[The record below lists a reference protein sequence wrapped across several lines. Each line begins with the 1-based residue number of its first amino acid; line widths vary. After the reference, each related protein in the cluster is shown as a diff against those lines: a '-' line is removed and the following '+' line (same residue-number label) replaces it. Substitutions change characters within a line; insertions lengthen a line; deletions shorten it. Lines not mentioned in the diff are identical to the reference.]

1 MEKRAILA
9 FALSAALLIVYQ
21 ILFTPAPPPAPPEQ
35 EVSEAERRSGPAP
48 EVPAPLAPAPTRV
61 DPTAGFVRPPERTAR
76 VDSPIYQ
83 AIVSSEGGGLRQW
96 TLKYRGEKVLAVPGE
111 LGWQGVIL
119 ARGGEG
125 GPVASVVS
133 PEALLLDRQNPAGTL
148 VMRGE
153 DAYGVR
159 VRQTLGFRADQYLVD
174 VAVVLENARPVPQSV
189 EVVLPIVAP
198 AKPDEGAVQWPTE
211 AVWTTGGTVHRQHDL
226 ANLGEQVFAGGWV
239 GLGNVYYLTA
249 LVPRSPALRLSIRKA
264 QGDEV
269 QVALRQVVTLGPGQS
284 WEGRAQLYAGPKEY
298 ERLRA
303 LGLEGAVDFG
313 GFPVPRA
320 YGGLPMEWLGVPV
333 LWLMNRVYR
342 YVGNYGIAII
352 ILTVVTKVLF
362 YPLTLKSVS
371 SMKRMQAIQPQ
382 VNALRARFKSDP
394 QRAQREMMELYR
406 KEGVN
411 PLGGCLPMIVQVPI
425 FYALYIALSVSVE
438 LQNAPFICLGRV
450 FGRDLWICDL
460 ATHDPIYV
468 LPILM
473 GATMFIQQKMMPVM
487 GDPRQA
493 KMMLFM
499 PIVFTFMFL
508 QLPSGLVL
516 YWTVSN
522 ALQILQQYL
531 MNRTPASATRREAK
545 GPAHA

>member
-9 FALSAALLIVYQ
+9 FALSAALLVLYQ
-21 ILFTPAPPPAPPEQ
+21 TIFMAAPPEPPRPEQ
-35 EVSEAERRSGPAP
+35 KVTEAAKAP
-48 EVPAPLAPAPTRV
+48 TPPPVAAPRAARVPADA
-61 DPTAGFVRPPERTAR
+61 TAEFVRPPERTAR
-76 VDSPIYQ
+76 VNTPIYD
-83 AIVSSEGGGLRQW
+83 ATVSSEGGRLRAW
-96 TLKYRGEKVLAVPGE
+96 TLKYRGEKTLVVPDR
-111 LGWQGVIL
+111 LGWRGLVL
-119 ARGGEG
+119 VRGGG
-125 GPVASVVS
+125 APPLALSIS
-133 PEALLLDRQNPAGTL
+133 PEELSLDSKRPAGVL
-148 VMRGE
+148 VLSGE
-153 DAYGVR
+153 DGFGVR
-159 VRQTLGFRADQYLVD
+159 ITQTLGFRADQYLLD
-174 VAVVLENARPVPQSV
+174 VTVVLENSRRDPQTV
-189 EVVLPIVAP
+189 DVVLPLVAP
-198 AKPDEGAVQWPTE
+198 SKPGEGPAQWPTE
-211 AVWTTGGTVHRQHDL
+211 AVWTTGGIVHRQHDL
-226 ANLGEQVFAGGWV
+226 ENIGQQQGAGAWV
-239 GLGNVYYLTA
+239 GLGNVYYLLA
-249 LVPRSPALRLSIRKA
+249 LVPRSPGLDISLSK
-264 QGDEV
+264 QGADTVEA
-269 QVALRQVVTLGPGQS
+269 ALRQTVTLGPGQA

-298 ERLRA
+298 DRLKA

-352 ILTVVTKVLF
+352 ILTVITKVLF

-371 SMKRMQAIQPQ
+371 SMKKMQSIQPQ
-382 VNALRARFKSDP
+382 VNALRAKFKGDP

-438 LQNAPFICLGRV
+438 LQNASFICFGRV

-460 ATHDPIYV
+460 ATQDPIYV

-473 GATMFIQQKMMPVM
+473 GVTMFIQQKMMPVM

-499 PIVFTFMFL
+499 PVVFTFMFL

-545 GPAHA
+545 GTAHA

>member
-9 FALSAALLIVYQ
+9 FALSVALLIVYQ
-21 ILFTPAPPPAPPEQ
+21 MLFTAPPPEPPGREPEVTEVEKAPAPPPVATPE
-35 EVSEAERRSGPAP
+35 P
-48 EVPAPLAPAPTRV
+48 APAPV
-61 DPTAGFVRPPERTAR
+61 GPTVGFVRPPERTVQ
-76 VDSPIYQ
+76 VDTPIYD
-83 AIVSSEGGGLRQW
+83 ARVSSEGGQLREW
-96 TLKYRGEKVLAVPGE
+96 TLKYRGDKPLVVPGQ
-111 LGWQGVIL
+111 LGWQGL
-119 ARGGEG
+119 RLGRPGGAE
-125 GPVASVVS
+125 PVAFTIS
-133 PEALLLDRQNPAGTL
+133 PMAVGLDDHQPEGALVL
-148 VMRGE
+148 RGE
-153 DAYGVR
+153 DGYGVR
-159 VRQTLGFRADQYLVD
+159 VTQTLGFRADQYLVA
-174 VAVVLENARPVPQSV
+174 VAVVLENTRQVPQTV
-189 EVVLPIVAP
+189 DVVLPIAAP
-198 AKPDEGAVQWPTE
+198 FKAGENHVQWPTE
-211 AVWTTGGTVHRQHDL
+211 AVWTIGGVVHRQHEL
-226 ANLGEQVFAGGWV
+226 ADLGEQEFAGTWV

-249 LVPRSPALRLSIRKA
+249 LVPESPGLRVSFRKRDGESIEA
-264 QGDEV
+264 G
-269 QVALRQVVTLGPGQS
+269 LRQTVTLGPGQR

-298 ERLRA
+298 DRLKA
-303 LGLEGAVDFG
+303 LGLEGAVNFG

-352 ILTVVTKVLF
+352 ILTVITKVLF
-362 YPLTLKSVS
+362 YPLTMKSVS
-371 SMKRMQAIQPQ
+371 SMKKMQAIQPQ
-382 VNALRARFKSDP
+382 VNALRAKFKSDP

-406 KEGVN
+406 REGVN

-438 LQNAPFICLGRV
+438 LQNAPFIC
-450 FGRDLWICDL
+450 FGRAFGVDLWICDL
-460 ATHDPIYV
+460 ATRDPVYV

-473 GATMFIQQKMMPVM
+473 GATMFVQQKMMPVM

-499 PIVFTFMFL
+499 PVVFTFMFL

-522 ALQILQQYL
+522 ALQILQQHL

-545 GPAHA
+545 GTAHA